1 MTIDVAHPG
10 PAAATI
16 DHSRTLPR
24 RPWRPWTTP
33 WSAIREQVYKGSG
46 TESDPY
52 VVDWLPNDVEDPYNY
67 SVSYKWTCTLIAA
80 TGTLAVTMGSSS
92 LSGAIHGIKADFP
105 GYNNMVYIMVTGIY
119 LGGFVLGPFLWAPA
133 SEVYG
138 RRMVYVVT
146 MAPFTVL
153 CAGLCG
159 AQNVTALLVLRFLA
173 GTFGCSSMTN
183 AGGLISDM
191 FRAKDRGLAMGVF
204 GAMPWL
210 GPALGPIVGGFLSPI
225 SWRWAGAVVAI
236 FAGVLALL
244 HLVYLPETYAPVLLR
259 QRANTLSRETGQ
271 VYRCVYDAAK
281 PFSTREL
288 IKTQLKVPFILLFT
302 EPIVFVLSL
311 YLACIFSILYLQFT
325 SFPIV
330 FQGERHWSPG
340 ISSLSFLGTSIGC
353 NVALLYMV
361 FWGNPAYAKSLKQ
374 RGYLPPE
381 ARLPSAISGA
391 LLIPIGL
398 FIFAWTC
405 SPTRIPWI
413 ISILATVPFGAGMVL
428 VFLACTNYLVDAYLH
443 TAASVLGASTV
454 TRSIMAVILPLFTVD
469 MYDALGVNWASS
481 VCAFI
486 SLAFT
491 PVPFLLI
498 AYGPRIRR
506 MTKHGREA
514 DEHGLAIAATRAASI
529 AAHPEAGNVDV
540 DEKWGTIGEDVRTPI
555 QELDN
560 PIMPSAATSTTSSNK
575 EE

>member
-1 MTIDVAHPG
+1 
-10 PAAATI
+10 
-16 DHSRTLPR
+16 
-24 RPWRPWTTP
+24 
-33 WSAIREQVYKGSG
+33 
-46 TESDPY
+46 
-52 VVDWLPNDVEDPYNY
+52 
-67 SVSYKWTCTLIAA
+67 
-80 TGTLAVTMGSSS
+80 MGSSV
-92 LSGAIHGIKADFP
+92 LSGALHGIKADFP
-105 GYNNMVYIMVTGIY
+105 EYNNMVYITVTGIY

-138 RRMVYVVT
+138 RRMVYAVT
-146 MAPFTVL
+146 LIPFTAF

-159 AQNVTALLVLRFLA
+159 SKTITALLVLRFFA

-225 SWRWAGAVVAI
+225 SWRWAGAVVAL
-236 FAGVLALL
+236 FGGVLALL
-244 HLVYLPETYAPVLLR
+244 HLLYLPETYAPVLLR
-259 QRANTLSRETGQ
+259 KRANALSDETGQ

-302 EPIVFVLSL
+302 EPIVFVLSI

-340 ISSLSFLGTSIGC
+340 ISSLAFLGTSIGC
-353 NVALLYMV
+353 NIALLYMV

-374 RGYLPPE
+374 KGYLPPE
-381 ARLPSAISGA
+381 ARLPSAVIGA
-391 LLIPIGL
+391 LIIPIGL
-398 FIFAWTC
+398 FVFAWTA
-405 SPTRIPWI
+405 SPARIPWI
-413 ISILATVPFGAGMVL
+413 ISILATIPFGAGMVL
-428 VFLACTNYLVDAYLH
+428 VFLACSNYLVDAYLP

-454 TRSIMAVILPLFTVD
+454 TRSIMAVVLPLFTVD

-486 SLAFT
+486 SLVFV
-491 PVPFLLI
+491 PVPFLLMM
-498 AYGPRIRR
+498 YGSKIRR

-514 DEHGLAIAATRAASI
+514 DDHGLEIAAARAAAIAAD
-529 AAHPEAGNVDV
+529 PEAGQVDA

-555 QELDN
+555 HEEDDPMRQAA
-560 PIMPSAATSTTSSNK
+560 MPKSPPLGP
-575 EE
+575 